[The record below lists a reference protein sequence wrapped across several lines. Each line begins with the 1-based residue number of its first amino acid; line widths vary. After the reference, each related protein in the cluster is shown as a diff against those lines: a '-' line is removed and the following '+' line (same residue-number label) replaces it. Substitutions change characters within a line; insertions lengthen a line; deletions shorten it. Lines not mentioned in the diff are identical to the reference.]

1 MIYHTDGVVRRGRVI
16 HLTADIEP
24 GAVAAAI
31 RGEEREGSD
40 VVDISCPDPS
50 PLHDFV
56 GYIHPEMGLR
66 TRTALAEAARTRGAT
81 TPYDDDIQAVRE
93 ELEAIAV
100 EDISLESHRQRI
112 ADAETAVEQA
122 RVRAAEARGRVR
134 QQQESGGETGSA
146 RAQLDDALKELS
158 ETETAAIAAR
168 QAYSEARENRREQRD
183 RRERRL
189 RLEDRIANLERQAR
203 SHLVDQV
210 REEFTSALS
219 TVPGTT
225 FGEKELDELDTDPVS
240 AALAIARLGTL
251 VAPVVLATDRFESP
265 ESASEWLDA
274 PVVHL

>member
-1 MIYHTDGVVRRGRVI
+1 MSYRTDDVVRRGRVI
-16 HLTADIEP
+16 HLTGDIEP
-24 GAVAAAI
+24 GTVAAAV
-31 RGEEREGSD
+31 RGEERDGGGE
-40 VVDISCPDPS
+40 VDISCPDPS

-81 TPYDDDIQAVRE
+81 TPYDDDIQTARE
-93 ELEAIAV
+93 ELETIAV
-100 EDISLESHRQRI
+100 EEVSLESHRRAI

-122 RVRAAEARGRVR
+122 RVRAAEARGRMLE
-134 QQQESGGETGSA
+134 QQENGGETESA
-146 RAQLDDALKELS
+146 RTELDDALKELS
-158 ETETAAIAAR
+158 ETETSAIAAR
-168 QAYSEARENRREQRD
+168 QAYSEARETRREQRD
-183 RRERRL
+183 HRERRL

-219 TVPGTT
+219 AVPGTALD
-225 FGEKELDELDTDPVS
+225 EKERDELEADPVP

-251 VAPVVLATDRFESP
+251 VAPVVLAIDRFESP
-265 ESASEWLDA
+265 ESASQWLDA

>member
-1 MIYHTDGVVRRGRVI
+1 MIYRTDDVVQRGRAVRV
-16 HLTADIEP
+16 TAEIEP
-24 GAVAAAI
+24 GTVAAVI
-31 RGEEREGSD
+31 RGEEREGRD
-40 VVDISCPDPS
+40 EVEISCPDPS

-56 GYIHPEMGLR
+56 GCIHPAMGLR

-100 EDISLESHRQRI
+100 EDVSLESHRQAV
-112 ADAETAVEQA
+112 ADAETAVEEA

-134 QQQESGGETGSA
+134 QQQENGEKTESA
-146 RAQLDDALKELS
+146 RAQLDEALKELS
-158 ETETAAIAAR
+158 ETETSAIAAR
-168 QAYSEARENRREQRD
+168 QAYSEARATRREQRD

-219 TVPGTT
+219 AVPGGTH
-225 FGEKELDELDTDPVS
+225 GEKGLGELDADPVS
-240 AALAIARLGTL
+240 TALAIARLGTL
-251 VAPVVLATDRFESP
+251 VAPVVLAIDRFESP
-265 ESASEWLDA
+265 ASASEWLDA